1 MNFFRF
7 SLVLLFV
14 LVNALW
20 ASTLSVRLTTERHRT
35 EWNWVEYRLKLKNL
49 SNKPLKNPVVRYFAE
64 NPRIQYCE
72 AHPNDT
78 GCAGMEYGAYDVD
91 STLRAVV
98 DYFSVV
104 NSVKPKYYYD
114 SKHTVITFKFQ
125 GSIPAGA
132 SSKVHLRIMKKNYP
146 AWDCSRDYS
155 FQKNAVVQEENYKM
169 AVYDADGN
177 ILWGNDPVLL
187 KHDTAHVYWHD
198 RSSIS
203 VISPYEAKDSSKTL
217 SGRFWLLKDKALTSS
232 EERKLD
238 SLGVVRLEATRFQNK
253 GLYLFKAATPVQ
265 KKQLDSTVYGFYNG
279 FAVDDTTRFVTNVV
293 PDDFNEETRTC
304 DENDSCTTV
313 VTSLLAINMVIECW
327 PDLQMQSCKDVVLNC
342 GGDSAYIDRRVILA
356 KVRRDSIQCLEKHK
370 DVRLVYVRRKGLP
383 LNDNGRKS
391 INLTELQDDSR
402 WRAALQATQ
411 VTSDWLEGVD
421 YTGEG
426 ITVGVY
432 DTGIDFSH
440 PAFNEVDASGEE
452 SPRVADGF
460 KVEMSVGN
468 EDEEKRITKDH
479 GTHVAGIVGGNGR
492 KSETYDNAASYQYR
506 GVAPK
511 VKFYSGPED
520 FYNQRG
526 DVVNHSHYAEHEKR
540 IERDKDGVID
550 EIYYAYYG
558 VEYRNLDWNIFRDWN
573 DVSDFGDNRSK
584 AVVLAVGNNGKDQDF
599 SDLLGYHSIL
609 NDSKNAIVVGSF
621 DPEFNVLSNFSSLG
635 PTWDGRIKPDIMAP
649 GRGVVSCVPYGLM
662 GAYYKPN
669 KGTSMSAPFVSGV
682 AALMYQKFQK
692 QTGVSLDVY
701 SMRNSTV
708 KALLIHSAIDMVGCD
723 NVNVDIKFQ
732 KNQPRTCTPYT
743 AGPDFATGW
752 GRIDAKGAMDLMDGY
767 NVQSKKFKKF
777 REFYLSERG
786 SNEESPE
793 YAGERRWAVFVTSPQ
808 KRIRATLVWDDAPGK
823 DFDMESYMTRKLVN
837 DLDLYLV
844 SPTGR
849 TYYPWRLDSLSTQKV
864 DANGFVWYNNEL
876 AGRGR
881 EKITFD
887 EASKPAYRDCK
898 GNQSTNVVDDDC
910 FDEVNNVEVV
920 DVDNPELGV
929 WYVVAKGRD
938 VKVGNSS
945 DGKAQLASIVSDL
958 ELVDMLYD
966 DTKHPYEPN
975 AKMGELMD
983 LGDGYLEHLVTFGPE
998 TSLGAGDHI
1007 YLYDGWNRLI
1017 GDFTGNSLANQ
1028 QVSVST
1034 RYLKI
1039 ILDSDDDDS
1048 QGWGYSITNV
1058 EHVPYGVL
1066 QVLFPPYKKGE

>member
-114 SKHTVITFKFQ
+114 SKHTVITFRFQ

-177 ILWGNDPVLL
+177 ILWGNDPVSL

-238 SLGVVRLEATRFQNK
+238 SLGVVRLEATRFQDK
-253 GLYLFKAATPVQ
+253 GLYLFKAATLVQ

-432 DTGIDFSH
+432 DYGVDFSH
-440 PAFNEVDASGEE
+440 PAFNEVDASGNDV
-452 SPRVADGF
+452 PRKANADDDPWND
-460 KVEMSVGN
+460 VEN
-468 EDEEKRITKDH
+468 KNIDDH
-479 GTHVAGIVGGNGR
+479 GTHVAGIIGGNGR
-492 KSETYDNAASYQYR
+492 MSDACENVSPYQYR

-511 VKFYSGPED
+511 VKFYSGNRD
-520 FYNQRG
+520 FCNQRG
-526 DVVNHSHYAEHEKR
+526 DVVNHSHLVPFFEYEGDGKTIELYFYGQEHH
-540 IERDKDGVID
+540 
-550 EIYYAYYG
+550 
-558 VEYRNLDWNIFRDWN
+558 NLDRNIFSDWK
-573 DVSDFGDNRSK
+573 DVSDLGDNRSK
-584 AVVLAVGNNGKDQDF
+584 AVVLGAGNNGKEGVH
-599 SDLLGYHSIL
+599 SKLRGYYSIL
-609 NDSKNAIVVGSF
+609 NDSKNGIVVGG
-621 DPEFNVLSNFSSLG
+621 FNSKGAGSNTFMAMSSLG
-635 PTWDGRIKPDIMAP
+635 PTWDGRIKPDVMAP
-649 GRGVVSCVPYGLM
+649 GSIIVSTIPHEFQCYYGTRS
-662 GAYYKPN
+662 
-669 KGTSMSAPFVSGV
+669 GTSMAAPFVSGV

-692 QTGVSLDVY
+692 QTGVPLDVY

-708 KALLIHSAIDMVGCD
+708 KALLIHSAIDMVGASK
-723 NVNVDIKFQ
+723 IKFENADIANLKDQ
-732 KNQPRTCTPYT
+732 QRTYTPYPV
-743 AGPDFATGW
+743 GPDFVTGW
-752 GRIDAKGAMDLMDGY
+752 GRIDAKGALGLMDGY

-777 REFYLSERG
+777 REFYLSEQG
-786 SNEESPE
+786 SNEENSE

-808 KRIRATLVWDDAPGK
+808 KRIRATLVWDDAPG
-823 DFDMESYMTRKLVN
+823 DPDIDMYMEKKLVN
-837 DLDLYLV
+837 DLDLYME
-844 SPTGR
+844 SPSGR
-849 TYYPWRLDSLSTQKV
+849 FYYPWRLEKLPRRSMKADGSEMDNDK
-864 DANGFVWYNNEL
+864 L
-876 AGRGR
+876 AERIGL
-881 EKITFD
+881 ENITFD
-887 EASKPAYRDCK
+887 DARKPADRKCK
-898 GNQSTNVVDDDC
+898 DKESTVTLDEDC
-910 FDEVNNVEVV
+910 FDRLNNVEVV

-929 WYVVAKGRD
+929 WYIVAKGRD
-938 VKVGNSS
+938 VKTGNSS
-945 DGKAQLASIVSDL
+945 DGKAQLASVVSDL

-966 DTKHPYEPN
+966 DTKHPYAPN
-975 AKMGELMD
+975 AKMGKFMD

-998 TSLGAGDHI
+998 TSLGSGDHI
-1007 YLYDGWNRLI
+1007 YLYDGWNQLI
-1017 GDFTGNSLANQ
+1017 GDFTGNSLANR
-1028 QVSVST
+1028 QVPVST

-1058 EHVPYGVL
+1058 EHIPYGVL

>member
-72 AHPNDT
+72 VHPNDT
-78 GCAGMEYGAYDVD
+78 GCAGMEYGAYDID

-177 ILWGNDPVLL
+177 ILWGNDPVSL

-238 SLGVVRLEATRFQNK
+238 SLGVVRLEATRFQDK

-293 PDDFNEETRTC
+293 SDDFNEETRTC

-356 KVRRDSIQCLEKHK
+356 KVRRDSIQCMEKHK

-383 LNDNGRKS
+383 LNDKGRKS
-391 INLTELQDDSR
+391 INLTDLQDDSR

-432 DTGIDFSH
+432 DYGVDFSH
-440 PAFNEVDASGEE
+440 PAFNEVDASGNDV
-452 SPRVADGF
+452 PRKANADDDPWNVKENKNAG
-460 KVEMSVGN
+460 
-468 EDEEKRITKDH
+468 DH

-492 KSETYDNAASYQYR
+492 KSETYDNAALYQYR

-511 VKFYSGPED
+511 VKFYSGDRD

-526 DVVNHSHYAEHEKR
+526 DVVNHSHVVPFENNIGQNIELAFYDQEHH
-540 IERDKDGVID
+540 
-550 EIYYAYYG
+550 
-558 VEYRNLDWNIFRDWN
+558 NLDRNIFSDWK
-573 DVSDFGDNRSK
+573 DVSDWGDNRSK
-584 AVVLAVGNNGKDQDF
+584 TVVLGAGNNGKERVY
-599 SDLLGYHSIL
+599 SELIGYYSIL
-609 NDSKNAIVVGSF
+609 NDSKNAIVVGGVNPSKK
-621 DPEFNVLSNFSSLG
+621 DDESLMAMSSLG
-635 PTWDGRIKPDIMAP
+635 PTWDGRIKPDVMAP
-649 GRGVVSCVPYGLM
+649 GHRIVSTIPFKE
-662 GAYYKPN
+662 GAVIKCCYDEKS
-669 KGTSMSAPFVSGV
+669 GTSMAAAFVSGV

-708 KALLIHSAIDMVGCD
+708 KALLIHSAIDLQGFGKENADMVNLKD
-723 NVNVDIKFQ
+723 PA
-732 KNQPRTCTPYT
+732 KNTPYT
-743 AGPDFATGW
+743 SGPDFATGW
-752 GRIDAKGAMDLMDGY
+752 GRIDAKGALDLMDGY

-777 REFYLSERG
+777 REFYLLEQGR
-786 SNEESPE
+786 NEESSE

-808 KRIRATLVWDDAPGK
+808 KRIRATLVWDDAPGDPDIDK
-823 DFDMESYMTRKLVN
+823 YMEKKLVN
-837 DLDLYLV
+837 DLDLYMV
-844 SPTGR
+844 SPSGR
-849 TYYPWRLDSLSTQKV
+849 FYYPWRLEKLPRRSMKADGSEMDNDK
-864 DANGFVWYNNEL
+864 L
-876 AGRGR
+876 AERIGL
-881 EKITFD
+881 ENITFD
-887 EASKPAYRDCK
+887 DARKPADRKCHDEE
-898 GNQSTNVVDDDC
+898 STAILYDDC
-910 FDEVNNVEVV
+910 FDQVNNVEVV

-938 VKVGNSS
+938 VKTGNSS
-945 DGKAQLASIVSDL
+945 DGKAQLASVVSDL

-966 DTKHPYEPN
+966 DTKHPYVPN
-975 AKMGELMD
+975 AKMGVLMD

-998 TSLGAGDHI
+998 TSLGSGDHI
-1007 YLYDGWNRLI
+1007 YLYDGWNQLI
-1017 GDFTGNSLANQ
+1017 GDFTGNSLANR
-1028 QVSVST
+1028 QVPVST

>member
-78 GCAGMEYGAYDVD
+78 GCAGMEYGAYDID

-132 SSKVHLRIMKKNYP
+132 TSKAHLRIMRKNYP
-146 AWDCSRDYS
+146 AWDCSCDYS

-177 ILWGNDPVLL
+177 ILWGNDPVSL

-238 SLGVVRLEATRFQNK
+238 SLGVVRLEATRFQDK

-383 LNDNGRKS
+383 LNDKGRKS

-432 DTGIDFSH
+432 DYGIDFTH
-440 PAFNEVDASGEE
+440 PAFKEFDASGNDV
-452 SPRVADGF
+452 PRKANADDDPWNVKENTNAG
-460 KVEMSVGN
+460 
-468 EDEEKRITKDH
+468 DH

-492 KSETYDNAASYQYR
+492 KSETYDNAAPYQYR

-511 VKFYSGPED
+511 VKFYSGDRD

-526 DVVNHSHYAEHEKR
+526 DVVNHSHVVPFY
-540 IERDKDGVID
+540 ID
-550 EIYYAYYG
+550 EKKTIEWFFYDQ
-558 VEYRNLDWNIFRDWN
+558 EHHNLDRNIFSDWK
-573 DVSDFGDNRSK
+573 DVSDWGDNRSK
-584 AVVLAVGNNGKDQDF
+584 TVVLGAGNNGKERT
-599 SDLLGYHSIL
+599 HSELIGFYSII
-609 NDSKNAIVVGSF
+609 NDSKNAIVVGGVNPSKK
-621 DPEFNVLSNFSSLG
+621 DDESLMAMSSLG
-635 PTWDGRIKPDIMAP
+635 PTWDGRIKPDVMAP
-649 GRGVVSCVPYGLM
+649 GYRIVSTIPFKE
-662 GAYYKPN
+662 GAVIKCCYDEKS
-669 KGTSMSAPFVSGV
+669 GTSMAAPFVSGV
-682 AALMYQKFQK
+682 AALMYQKFRK
-692 QTGVSLDVY
+692 LTGLPLDVY

-708 KALLIHSAIDMVGCD
+708 KALLIHSAIDLQGFGKENADMVNLKD
-723 NVNVDIKFQ
+723 PA
-732 KNQPRTCTPYT
+732 KNTPYT

-752 GRIDAKGAMDLMDGY
+752 GRIDAKGALGLMDGY

-777 REFYLSERG
+777 REFYLSEQGR
-786 SNEESPE
+786 NEESSE

-808 KRIRATLVWDDAPGK
+808 KRIRATLVWDDAPGDPDIDK
-823 DFDMESYMTRKLVN
+823 YMEKKLVN
-837 DLDLYLV
+837 NLDLYMV
-844 SPTGR
+844 SPSGR
-849 TYYPWRLDSLSTQKV
+849 FYYPWRL
-864 DANGFVWYNNEL
+864 
-876 AGRGR
+876 
-881 EKITFD
+881 EKLPRRSMKADGSEMDNDKLVERIGLENITFD
-887 EASKPAYRDCK
+887 DARKPADRKCK
-898 GNQSTNVVDDDC
+898 GKESTVMLDDDC

-945 DGKAQLASIVSDL
+945 DGKAQLASVVSDL

-1017 GDFTGNSLANQ
+1017 GDFTRNSLENR
-1028 QVSVST
+1028 QVPVST